1 MGIPLPALSIHP
13 PEQQD
18 LLGQY
23 GKIMQ
28 LKSLMGGQQLQGLQ
42 TQEAQIN
49 LENARQQQL
58 ENKTLR
64 DSYRNNG
71 GDLEQTIKDAA
82 ASGNVSP
89 GTLTKLQET
98 QLKIQTDLATKDE
111 KVLKNALDSGNLF
124 AGALDAVKQVPIEN
138 RQQAVKTQLARL
150 ASQGV
155 DVSSVAK
162 TVQGLPDLSDDTLD
176 GVEASLLGHNKAVE
190 QEMKRREVTAQE
202 TSANARKTQA
212 NKPPQPTEASLAVAS
227 VGGDKN
233 AEAALQRLDKSKLA
247 SKPPKDTTGRDDARS
262 DKSYQFNSGQ
272 LDKVGKP
279 VEDAVARLGRLRDT
293 LAQGTPQADALV
305 APELLTV
312 MAGGAGSGLRMNEAE
327 ISRVIGG
334 RSKWESLK
342 AAANQWSLDPKTANS
357 ITPEQR
363 SQIHAL
369 VEHVNNK
376 LLAKQQLMD
385 QARQDLIGTDDPG
398 EHRRIVATTRSKLTK
413 IDEGEGQQ
421 TQLPNGGG
429 KAIDKA
435 TAQQFY
441 EAAGHDP
448 DKARKLAVQN
458 GWKVQ

>member
-13 PEQQD
+13 PEQPD
-18 LLGQY
+18 LLGQA

-58 ENKTLR
+58 ESRTIR
-64 DSYRNNG
+64 DAYRNSG
-71 GDLEQTIKDAA
+71 GDLEKTISAAA

-89 GTLTKLQET
+89 HTLTALQE
-98 QLKIQTDLATKDE
+98 QHLKIQTDLATKDE

-124 AGALDAVKQVPIEN
+124 AGALDAVKQVPLES
-138 RQQAVKTQLARL
+138 RQQAIKTQLARL

-176 GVEASLLGHNKAVE
+176 GVEASLLGHNKAVG

-202 TSANARKTQA
+202 TAANARQTQA

-385 QARQDLIGTDDPG
+385 QARQDLINTDDPG
-398 EHRRIVATTRSKLTK
+398 EHRRIVATTRGKLTK